1 QNVRKKECCGRSCRF
16 SPLLRDVQCN
26 CWVGDLFRN
35 NIMNVIAKGCF
46 LLVIVAFQ
54 CEFRITLAQEAANE
68 TDTGK
73 EENSSSFENSFIESS
88 SFINIYEASSLN
100 VSDIIETPHLP
111 KTITSSPYLFTSI
124 SQNLRDDASTHLT
137 EDFTSEDSSISLKSS
152 LQDTDIFLSSSLDSQ
167 LNYYGDFEAMIES
180 AVEVSPTAERRIYI
194 PSSQT
199 ESPQP
204 ESFSSNFDTK
214 KYDAEDSFSDFDFI
228 EVTSLKP
235 TTVYSEVEASALLP
249 LDEAPSSIY
258 SSQFSTFSTSSHVSN
273 ILIEIKDTSTAGSSK
288 LRKYVSSPVLE
299 NQKVISSESIDSID
313 NTEND
318 SFNDSLDVSGS
329 EVFSGSNV
337 SHEIIKD
344 DVEIKN
350 KTSRNEDPQLD
361 DIISGIVHLL
371 AGKVQL
377 GRPIYASPP
386 KRQNRPAHSTR
397 INNRGP
403 LSSSSTPYSRTIVVF
418 SQPQNPSIT
427 ATEMHRPFQFAP
439 SGTVG
444 GVLPRP
450 SDKPVHVLKI
460 QPTKA
465 NDRPSAS
472 APGNNFQHP
481 GAPVNTHNQPSFA
494 GEVFTQD
501 GAPSRPK
508 LQLANPPDG
517 IILNT
522 FPENSKPQNP
532 KDISTTKRTHFIFSD
547 SFDSTQDFNPRPLP
561 SKAQTTKTFATII
574 NPQISTSTN
583 TFEVFADSINSQ
595 EILKKPAI
603 ISTSS
608 SSATVPIESFP
619 RDSIKPTK
627 VHKNF
632 PTVDN
637 QTVPFGPITDWVPVL
652 ERPSMRFKP
661 ISSNLNKTR
670 ADSDVSIIM
679 QPIIFDVTV
688 SQSYNDPNIL
698 SNKTTVTSTSSAFN
712 ASDIRTYLTETI
724 DSSSIFN
731 TKPVILT
738 SEILDT
744 QNDYTS
750 SSMSTPLLVDSRVVT
765 TPAPDTKISKISTA
779 WNDIRT
785 VLKEENQ
792 NIPKLSATAY
802 SAPKPTITSVQ
813 YSRVSSRVEEK
824 RTQQKSYATSPSL
837 NSASSKTFGT
847 LFSAPSN
854 NSPNLGRPFV
864 KPVEIEEVRPYV
876 GAINPVDQ
884 DRTRPAY
891 PPFRGAYPSG
901 TVQVTRAGVNVREE
915 STSLPNNP
923 LFTSRTPIIRSPP
936 RPRPNTIRIDTC
948 IVGDDSTCDSKS
960 NETCKT
966 EQGISSCH
974 CKPGYSRS
982 YTRGPCIPVV
992 SLMLSLKVDRMGN
1005 RKLSFTP
1012 KYLDKNSEEYR
1023 ILEFEAKQA
1032 LSTLFTHTAFSRTFL
1047 GSNVNTF
1054 YSIGGKLIINATVF
1068 LEEKESTRAQSVRLR
1083 LRQEIAESIK
1093 NRNRNIGESRLYA
1106 DGPLSPI
1113 QHIDDVNECSDTNLN
1128 DCAGDGACLNVFG
1141 TFICKCKPG
1150 YIDPFKHNERRSGRK
1165 CLACQPDYCSY
1176 HGQCFVVQDQKMCN
1190 CTGNFIGRRCELDG
1204 EIVAVSVGAV
1214 FAAIIIIV
1222 VTLYCLCSWNRKW
1235 KKQQQKAEV
1244 LSSRSYNSNNT
1255 FSCISNMMN
1264 ANLNA
1269 YNLTREDRMRWAHIS
1284 DVVKSVS
1291 MPTSDYPYASTSIE
1305 QQGYPSRF
1313 QHQLY
1318 EEEASWYDYQTRPRS
1333 RALPPPRTS
1342 PNATYYEM
1350 ESAPRGAYM
1359 PSSGHSS
1366 KRIPKTLTRY

>member
-1 QNVRKKECCGRSCRF
+1 MTLYSRIFRKT
-16 SPLLRDVQCN
+16 
-26 CWVGDLFRN
+26 RN
-35 NIMNVIAKGCF
+35 A
-46 LLVIVAFQ
+46 
-54 CEFRITLAQEAANE
+54 E
-68 TDTGK
+68 TDTSK

-137 EDFTSEDSSISLKSS
+137 KEFTSEDSSISLKSS
-152 LQDTDIFLSSSLDSQ
+152 LQDTDTFLSSSLDSQ

-199 ESPQP
+199 KSPQL
-204 ESFSSNFDTK
+204 ESFSSNFDTE
-214 KYDAEDSFSDFDFI
+214 KYDSEDSFSDFEFI
-228 EVTSLKP
+228 EVTPIKP
-235 TTVYSEVEASALLP
+235 TTVFSEVEASTLLP
-249 LDEAPSSIY
+249 LDETSSSIY
-258 SSQFSTFSTSSHVSN
+258 SSQFLPFSTSSHVSN
-273 ILIEIKDTSTAGSSK
+273 ILIEIKDSSTAGSSK
-288 LRKYVSSPVLE
+288 LSQYVSSPVLE
-299 NQKVISSESIDSID
+299 NEKEISSESIGSID

-318 SFNDSLDVSGS
+318 SSNDSLDVSGS
-329 EVFSGSNV
+329 EIFSESNV
-337 SHEIIKD
+337 SHEIIND
-344 DVEIKN
+344 DLEIKN

-377 GRPIYASPP
+377 GRPVYASPP
-386 KRQNRPAHSTR
+386 KRQNRPPAHSTR

-418 SQPQNPSIT
+418 SQPQNPSIS
-427 ATEMHRPFQFAP
+427 ATEMHRPIQFVP

-444 GVLPRP
+444 GILPRP

-460 QPTKA
+460 QPTKV
-465 NDRPSAS
+465 NDRPSSS
-472 APGNNFQHP
+472 APGNHFQHS
-481 GAPVNTHNQPSFA
+481 GGKVPVNMHNQPPFA

-508 LQLANPPDG
+508 LQLANVPDG
-517 IILNT
+517 VILNT
-522 FPENSKPQNP
+522 FPENSKSQNP
-532 KDISTTKRTHFIFSD
+532 KEISTTKRTHFIFSD
-547 SFDSTQDFNPRPLP
+547 SFDSTQDLHTRPLP
-561 SKAQTTKTFATII
+561 SKVQTTKTFATII
-574 NPQISTSTN
+574 NPQLSTPTN

-595 EILKKPAI
+595 EILKKPVK

-608 SSATVPIESFP
+608 SSVAVPTDSFP

-661 ISSNLNKTR
+661 VSSNLNKTR

-698 SNKTTVTSTSSAFN
+698 ANKTTETSTSSAFN
-712 ASDIRTYLTETI
+712 ATDIRTYLTETA

-731 TKPVILT
+731 TKLEILT
-738 SEILDT
+738 SEILET

-750 SSMSTPLLVDSRVVT
+750 SSVSTPLLVDSRVVT
-765 TPAPDTKISKISTA
+765 TPAPDTKTSKISTA

-792 NIPKLSATAY
+792 NIPNLSATAH
-802 SAPKPTITSVQ
+802 SVPKPTISSVQ
-813 YSRVSSRVEEK
+813 YSKVGSQVEEK
-824 RTQQKSYATSPSL
+824 RTQQKSYATSPSV

-864 KPVEIEEVRPYV
+864 KPVDIEEVRPYV
-876 GAINPVDQ
+876 GAINPIDQ

-974 CKPGYSRS
+974 CKPGYARS
-982 YTRGPCIPVV
+982 YTRGPCV
-992 SLMLSLKVDRMGN
+992 
-1005 RKLSFTP
+1005 
-1012 KYLDKNSEEYR
+1012 
-1023 ILEFEAKQA
+1023 
-1032 LSTLFTHTAFSRTFL
+1032 
-1047 GSNVNTF
+1047 
-1054 YSIGGKLIINATVF
+1054 LIIDYIYFSYLFSNFGVAAKKFSGGNESQNFSTQKGIESGKQV
-1068 LEEKESTRAQSVRLR
+1068 EEARYRKFRAFTKLNSRKSLPKSAEFVRLNEYFSGIIFLKFCFFVQR
-1083 LRQEIAESIK
+1083 RIVYGIQPSLLEL
-1093 NRNRNIGESRLYA
+1093 NLVIG
-1106 DGPLSPI
+1106 
-1113 QHIDDVNECSDTNLN
+1113 
-1128 DCAGDGACLNVFG
+1128 
-1141 TFICKCKPG
+1141 
-1150 YIDPFKHNERRSGRK
+1150 
-1165 CLACQPDYCSY
+1165 
-1176 HGQCFVVQDQKMCN
+1176 
-1190 CTGNFIGRRCELDG
+1190 
-1204 EIVAVSVGAV
+1204 
-1214 FAAIIIIV
+1214 
-1222 VTLYCLCSWNRKW
+1222 
-1235 KKQQQKAEV
+1235 
-1244 LSSRSYNSNNT
+1244 
-1255 FSCISNMMN
+1255 
-1264 ANLNA
+1264 
-1269 YNLTREDRMRWAHIS
+1269 
-1284 DVVKSVS
+1284 SVS
-1291 MPTSDYPYASTSIE
+1291 DYDA
-1305 QQGYPSRF
+1305 
-1313 QHQLY
+1313 
-1318 EEEASWYDYQTRPRS
+1318 
-1333 RALPPPRTS
+1333 
-1342 PNATYYEM
+1342 
-1350 ESAPRGAYM
+1350 
-1359 PSSGHSS
+1359 
-1366 KRIPKTLTRY
+1366 